1 MQKFRRFSFGTFVF
15 KNLSPVRLLSLKNHS
30 FNMKNRNI
38 LSAGAIFMAL
48 AVLFGAFGAHA
59 LKNIL
64 SPEMLAVYK
73 TGVEYQFYHALGL
86 LLVGLTGFQ
95 VKSKFINWA
104 GILLVAGIIL
114 FSGSLYMLALSGIK
128 TIGAITP
135 IGGLSFVAGWICLAA
150 GIIKRK
156 AL

>member
-1 MQKFRRFSFGTFVF
+1 
-15 KNLSPVRLLSLKNHS
+15 
-30 FNMKNRNI
+30 MKNRNT
-38 LSAGAIFMAL
+38 LVAGAIFMAL

-59 LKNIL
+59 LKNNL

-86 LLVGLTGFQ
+86 LLVGVIGFQ
-95 VKSKFINWA
+95 IKSKFINWA

-114 FSGSLYMLALSGIK
+114 FSGSLYALSLTGIK
-128 TIGAITP
+128 ALGAITP
-135 IGGLSFVAGWICLAA
+135 IGGLSFVAGWVCLTA

-156 AL
+156 AF